1 MTVRQRDAAPTRDT
15 EAPPALVLRAR
26 EYAQAKHRGATGRD
40 GSVPYFDHVAEV
52 AGHVY
57 AAGAPYPVVAAAYLH
72 DVVEHAEGSIAEI
85 RALFG
90 PAVAGTVEHVTN
102 ATTDPGTGRKL
113 SWHEQKKHAI
123 AAVDPGD
130 RGVTWLKS
138 ADLLSNAS
146 ELLRNFARYGDT
158 VWRQYEGSP
167 SEQVG
172 YYLRLGE
179 RLLQRLDSRYL
190 RRELDAT
197 MRALRKLAA
206 EQGITPDF
214 ATT

>member
-1 MTVRQRDAAPTRDT
+1 MTVRQRDAAPARDT

-102 ATTDPGTGRKL
+102 ATTDPATGRKL
-113 SWHEQKKHAI
+113 SWHEQKEHAI
-123 AAVDPGD
+123 DAVDASD

-138 ADLLSNAS
+138 ADLLSNAG
-146 ELLRNFARYGDT
+146 ELLRNFARFGDA

-197 MRALRKLAA
+197 MRALRMLAA
-206 EQGITPDF
+206 AQDIKPAF
-214 ATT
+214 ASS